1 MSRILMCGFEA
12 GSLAVLSA
20 YSGVSISTT
29 QARSGSCSLYV
40 STGGGYGTLPLATS
54 ASELYLRVGIRPPV
68 SSGDGIVFELR
79 NSSNS
84 SMLQVGRRATGIL
97 YYTIPGRITI
107 DGTRLVPG
115 DQWFCLQVYLNIA
128 SSGGRLI
135 AYVDATQDV
144 DYTGNTQ
151 ATTPANVAYL
161 RLGSGIAPVYF
172 DDVAVNNTTGSINNS
187 WPGRG
192 GIYAVRPSGA
202 GAYTEWSVSGA
213 SANWDAVDEVPPSTT
228 DYVYTAEAGKIDTY
242 QASDL
247 STVGSI
253 SAVRYY
259 AYAQLNEAGE
269 AGIKPIY
276 YINNTAYEG
285 TAIALEPSWRYAS
298 EIVQTNPATGNAWTV
313 SEINA
318 MQLGVKSW

>member
-1 MSRILMCGFEA
+1 MCGFEA

-20 YSGVSISTT
+20 HNLVSISTT
-29 QARSGSCSLYV
+29 QARSGHCSLYT
-40 STGGGYGTLPLATS
+40 SATNSYGMLPLATS

-68 SSGDGIVFELR
+68 SGSGGIVFELC

-84 SMLQVGRRATGIL
+84 NMLQVGRRATGIL

-107 DGTRLVPG
+107 DGTRPVPG

-135 AYVDATQDV
+135 AYIDATQDV

-151 ATTPANVAYL
+151 ATTPANVAFL
-161 RLGSGIAPVYF
+161 RLGTSSVYGLPSVYF
-172 DDVAVNNTTGSINNS
+172 DDVAVNDTTGSINNS

-202 GAYTEWSVSGA
+202 GAYTDWSVSGA

-285 TAIALEPSWRYAS
+285 TAMALEPSWRYTS
-298 EIVQTNPATGNAWTV
+298 EIVQTSPATGNAWTV

>member
-20 YSGVSISTT
+20 YGVASISTT
-29 QARSGSCSLYV
+29 QARTGSYSFYV
-40 STGGGYGTLPLATS
+40 GTGTSYGILSLATS
-54 ASELYLRVGIRPPV
+54 VSELYLRVGIWPAATSNDNDLV
-68 SSGDGIVFELR
+68 ALR
-79 NSSNS
+79 NISTST
-84 SMLQVGRRATGIL
+84 MLLVGRRGSGVL
-97 YYTIPGRITI
+97 YYTIPGKITI
-107 DGTRLVPG
+107 NGTRSVPSN
-115 DQWFCLQVYLNIA
+115 QWFCLQVYLNIA

-135 AYVDATQDV
+135 AYVDETQDV
-144 DYTGNTQ
+144 DYTGDTQ
-151 ATTPANVAYL
+151 ATTPANVAHL
-161 RLGSGIAPVYF
+161 RLGYGVAAAYF
-172 DDVAVNNTTGSINNS
+172 DDIAVNDTTGPTNNS

-192 GIYAVRPSGA
+192 GIYAVRPSDA

-213 SANWDAVDEVPPSTT
+213 SANWDAVDEAPPSTT

-247 STVGSI
+247 STAGSI

-276 YINNTAYEG
+276 YIGGTAYEG
-285 TAIALEPSWRYAS
+285 TAVALDTSWRYAS
-298 EIVQTNPATGNAWTV
+298 EIVQVNPATGNAWTV

>member
-1 MSRILMCGFEA
+1 MCGFEA

-20 YSGVSISTT
+20 YKDVSISTA
-29 QARSGSCSLYV
+29 QARSGSCSLYI
-40 STGGGYGTLPLATS
+40 STNSSYGTLPLATS
-54 ASELYLRVGIRPPV
+54 VSELYLRVGIRPPV
-68 SSGDGIVFELR
+68 TSGDGIVFELR
-79 NSSNS
+79 NSSNGT
-84 SMLQVGRRATGIL
+84 MLQVGRRAAGIL
-97 YYTIPGRITI
+97 YYIIPGKTTI
-107 DGTRLVPG
+107 DGTRLAPG

-128 SSGGRLI
+128 SNGGRLI

-151 ATTPANVAYL
+151 ATTPANVAHL
-161 RLGSGIAPVYF
+161 RLGSGIYPVYF
-172 DDVAVNNTTGSINNS
+172 DDVAVNDTTGSINNS

-247 STVGSI
+247 SAAGSI
-253 SAVRYY
+253 SAARYY

-298 EIVQTNPATGNAWTV
+298 EIVQTSPATGNAWTV